1 MALLFGPNLRRLARN
16 RLIGGIRGGIAAG
29 VFLWAGYML
38 QTFGLKYT
46 SAGKSGFI
54 TGLYI
59 ILVPLIGAIAYRRVP
74 QSAEI
79 GGLLLATAGLV
90 LLTAPTLDVHL
101 NVGDVLT
108 IGCAVAFAFH
118 LIVLGY
124 YSQREAVEP
133 VALGQIATTAALSAM
148 SLWFEPARVQWT
160 PIVVTGLLVTG
171 VLATAL
177 AFALQTWGQRYT
189 SATRTALIFA
199 LEPVFAMVTAVS
211 LGGER
216 LTSAGISGG
225 LLILSGIVL
234 VELKPMARR

>member
-1 MALLFGPNLRRLARN
+1 
-16 RLIGGIRGGIAAG
+16 
-29 VFLWAGYML
+29 
-38 QTFGLKYT
+38 
-46 SAGKSGFI
+46 
-54 TGLYI
+54 
-59 ILVPLIGAIAYRRVP
+59 
-74 QSAEI
+74 
-79 GGLLLATAGLV
+79 
-90 LLTAPTLDVHL
+90 
-101 NVGDVLT
+101 
-108 IGCAVAFAFH
+108 
-118 LIVLGY
+118 
-124 YSQREAVEP
+124 
-133 VALGQIATTAALSAM
+133 M